1 MRIYEGDR
9 EAKAEP
15 KVEPKVEKMEGCQG
29 RSDIASSAPV
39 EAASTIVR
47 VIVADPKKILKA
59 CKCIANV

>member
-47 VIVADPKKILKA
+47 VIVADP
-59 CKCIANV
+59 